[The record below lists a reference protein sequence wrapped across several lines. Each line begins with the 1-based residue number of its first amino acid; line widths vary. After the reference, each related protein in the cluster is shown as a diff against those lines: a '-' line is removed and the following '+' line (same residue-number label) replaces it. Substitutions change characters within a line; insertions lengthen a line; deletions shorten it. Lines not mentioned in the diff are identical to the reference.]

1 MNWYVELKY
10 EDGSQEAMY
19 CTTREEARER
29 RRFYLRNSRASEEG
43 KTWIIGKIL
52 KSATVRKV

>member
-1 MNWYVELKY
+1 MNWYVELNY

-29 RRFYLRNSRASEEG
+29 RRFYLQNSSRAQSGEFAIG
-43 KTWIIGKIL
+43 KTL